1 VAIYDENMRIKP
13 TQSREVFDV
22 TGAGDTVIAAIGY
35 ALGCKYD
42 IDSAVEFANLAAGVV
57 VGKIGS
63 ATTSINEIIE
73 YESSLNKSLSNEHIK
88 TKERIVE
95 IARELKARG
104 KKIIF
109 TNGCFDILHTGHIRY
124 LEQSKQY
131 GDVLILGLNSDKSVN
146 TLKGKNRPINSE
158 KDRAYLLASIGV
170 VDYVVIFDEE
180 TPYELIK
187 SIKPNTL
194 VKGSDYKI
202 NEVIGRDL
210 VDEVKLIDFVKGKST
225 STTIEKI
232 LKNQ

>member
-1 VAIYDENMRIKP
+1 M
-13 TQSREVFDV
+13 
-22 TGAGDTVIAAIGY
+22 
-35 ALGCKYD
+35 
-42 IDSAVEFANLAAGVV
+42 
-57 VGKIGS
+57 GKIGS

-88 TKERIVE
+88 TKERIIE

-158 KDRAYLLASIGV
+158 NDRAYLLASIGV

-187 SIKPNTL
+187 LIKPNIL
-194 VKGSDYKI
+194 VKGSDYKT

-210 VDEVKLIDFVKGKST
+210 VDEVKLIDFVKVKST